1 MTKYDSF
8 GNRLR
13 QFREANGLSLRDVA
27 QKTGIPFQ
35 TLSRYENGTHS
46 PKVDIVTKISD
57 LYNIDCKWL
66 CGFTPND
73 DYYYLLTENE
83 KAIIDYYR
91 SATDVEKEMVERMCK
106 VT

>member
-57 LYNIDCKWL
+57 LY
-66 CGFTPND
+66 
-73 DYYYLLTENE
+73 YYMLTENE